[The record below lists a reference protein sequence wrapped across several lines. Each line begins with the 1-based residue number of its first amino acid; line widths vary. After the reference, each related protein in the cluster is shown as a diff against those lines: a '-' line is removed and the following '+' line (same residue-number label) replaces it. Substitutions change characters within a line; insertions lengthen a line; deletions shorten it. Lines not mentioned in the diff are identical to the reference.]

1 MKQYIDKSSPI
12 NNKCHAHLP
21 RHVIKQLILVMLQL
35 PCADGDALFDRLYST
50 FTVAAELSPLRTDIS
65 RL

>member
-21 RHVIKQLILVMLQL
+21 RHVIKQLILVLLQL
-35 PCADGDALFDRLYST
+35 PRADGDVLFDRFYST
-50 FTVAAELSPLRTDIS
+50 FAVPVELSPLRTDIS